1 MKMAEVTKRA
11 IHADRSYGRC
21 LLFCASAVVTAA
33 IVLLLAG
40 VVPAAKDGL
49 VKVLRWAL
57 S

>member
-57 S
+57 

>member
-1 MKMAEVTKRA
+1 MT
-11 IHADRSYGRC
+11 DRSYVRC